1 MKSFGPNPNAAVAI
15 DGSIK
20 YLVSA
25 VLIAVL
31 LLKLGFQA
39 GASSTTKIFFNALI
53 YESTVSVSKENESFI
68 IISFFNVSLDT

>member
-1 MKSFGPNPNAAVAI
+1 M
-15 DGSIK
+15 
-20 YLVSA
+20 SA